1 MPSRTPRVTLG
12 GLLFGLLVGTG
23 IGLLIWW
30 GYLTQQGEA
39 IGPAL
44 RGEVEDALGVLQ
56 GVVTLGAS
64 VGGGVG
70 LIYGIWSA
78 NRQSKQR
85 PPTP

>member
-1 MPSRTPRVTLG
+1 M
-12 GLLFGLLVGTG
+12 LFGLLVGTS

-30 GYLTQQGEA
+30 GYLTQQGET

-56 GVVTLGAS
+56 GVVTLGAL
-64 VGGGVG
+64 VGGAVG

-78 NRQSKQR
+78 NRPSKPP
-85 PPTP
+85 PPTR